1 MEFYMKKITYL
12 CLVSIITLL
21 FNNLC
26 VFSQETVI
34 SNDAQMLAAL
44 GICSE
49 DIQSKETVSRG
60 EFSKYLLNIYNG
72 GKKSVSDEEAV
83 SFAVDNGYI
92 NNASSGNF
100 EADMAIRND
109 VAAKAVVDFLG
120 HSYKVQDA
128 ADYWVVAGSLELV
141 YGMNRYDLLTGE
153 NCVKL
158 LIGLL
163 EADAHVF
170 KGMDGE
176 DFVFEKTEALDAYY
190 DLSLIKGQVVAV
202 ENRSLINQNTV
213 GVNCVKINNRIY
225 EYQYDMTE
233 FLGLNVKA
241 YVRDEDGMVLYA
253 SDNSREKITVTD
265 NEVNRDMSTL
275 SSVVID
281 HEDGKTEKYSLSP
294 DVDVVINGD
303 GYFAYT
309 VDDLC
314 PDYGSLT
321 LIDNDGDGSYDVV
334 KVKSYDTIAVNYI
347 ENTEQI
353 ITGFYGKESPS
364 LADLDGISVTKN
376 GKSAFFTEILQDDV
390 VGVAIDKAG
399 NYAEVIISSEKLYGT
414 VKSISDTEMTID
426 DKVYELAPYYQ
437 KLSSEVRP
445 KVNVGDSITATLDT
459 YGRIAHISKSGNGV
473 LKYGYLIHAY
483 TTDYGDS
490 GAKIFTADNT
500 MELYKINDK
509 AKIDGSTRVSEDA
522 IKNAFYENGKFAP
535 QLVIYSVNAE
545 KEVTRIYT
553 DNSDK
558 LSRDFD
564 FAKRAASGTRILS
577 SSGDD
582 FVVDSSTIMFVVPDT
597 SIESTDED
605 YIIGTSPLV
614 TGYDYTQVAAY
625 DVNDFG
631 LAKVTVSRTTAKLDS
646 TLSNDDY
653 QDTAYCV
660 VDRIIEYATEDGEI
674 IKQLH
679 GFNTSK
685 EVVFN
690 VRSNKYS
697 LLEGL
702 KKGDVVMVKNDFIT
716 DYVSDI
722 DFIGNKDSEYKR
734 STRKVSSSGIPYYE
748 SIRGVVTNK
757 FGATLKISTLI
768 SDAEVEKIYPAS
780 GGTVFIIEDGKIRYG
795 NIGEVQIEDEILL
808 RSRASAVKEVV
819 IFR

>member
-1 MEFYMKKITYL
+1 MKKIAYL

-253 SDNSREKITVTD
+253 SDN
-265 NEVNRDMSTL
+265 
-275 SSVVID
+275 
-281 HEDGKTEKYSLSP
+281 
-294 DVDVVINGD
+294 
-303 GYFAYT
+303 
-309 VDDLC
+309 
-314 PDYGSLT
+314 
-321 LIDNDGDGSYDVV
+321 
-334 KVKSYDTIAVNYI
+334 
-347 ENTEQI
+347 
-353 ITGFYGKESPS
+353 
-364 LADLDGISVTKN
+364 
-376 GKSAFFTEILQDDV
+376 
-390 VGVAIDKAG
+390 
-399 NYAEVIISSEKLYGT
+399 
-414 VKSISDTEMTID
+414 
-426 DKVYELAPYYQ
+426 
-437 KLSSEVRP
+437 
-445 KVNVGDSITATLDT
+445 
-459 YGRIAHISKSGNGV
+459 
-473 LKYGYLIHAY
+473 YGY
-483 TTDYGDS
+483 
-490 GAKIFTADNT
+490 
-500 MELYKINDK
+500 
-509 AKIDGSTRVSEDA
+509 R
-522 IKNAFYENGKFAP
+522 
-535 QLVIYSVNAE
+535 
-545 KEVTRIYT
+545 
-553 DNSDK
+553 
-558 LSRDFD
+558 
-564 FAKRAASGTRILS
+564 
-577 SSGDD
+577 
-582 FVVDSSTIMFVVPDT
+582 
-597 SIESTDED
+597 
-605 YIIGTSPLV
+605 
-614 TGYDYTQVAAY
+614 
-625 DVNDFG
+625 
-631 LAKVTVSRTTAKLDS
+631 
-646 TLSNDDY
+646 
-653 QDTAYCV
+653 
-660 VDRIIEYATEDGEI
+660 
-674 IKQLH
+674 
-679 GFNTSK
+679 
-685 EVVFN
+685 
-690 VRSNKYS
+690 
-697 LLEGL
+697 
-702 KKGDVVMVKNDFIT
+702 
-716 DYVSDI
+716 
-722 DFIGNKDSEYKR
+722 
-734 STRKVSSSGIPYYE
+734 
-748 SIRGVVTNK
+748 
-757 FGATLKISTLI
+757 
-768 SDAEVEKIYPAS
+768 
-780 GGTVFIIEDGKIRYG
+780 
-795 NIGEVQIEDEILL
+795 
-808 RSRASAVKEVV
+808 
-819 IFR
+819 